1 MLWHREGRVAIIAHP
16 TPPVPTFLGRSSSS
30 EERAV
35 TPAYKRNLGLIFII
49 INVGYLLFALFTG
62 RMEGL
67 GSLPDLFTNLHDVPT
82 TLAGKSFAFVFVAH
96 AAIAVMGVKLLREAL
111 KEGA

>member
-1 MLWHREGRVAIIAHP
+1 MTP
-16 TPPVPTFLGRSSSS
+16 T
-30 EERAV
+30 
-35 TPAYKRNLGLIFII
+35 YKRNLGLVFII

-67 GSLPDLFTNLHDVPT
+67 GGLPDLFTNLHDVPT
-82 TLAGKSFAFVFVAH
+82 TLAGKPFAFVFGFVAH
-96 AAIAVMGVKLLREAL
+96 AAIAVMGAKLLREAL